1 MMGGPARAARL
12 GLLAAAAALCVGCA
26 ALWFGVMADSVA
38 CWGFGGACLLQVPPT
53 LSLLGRIQEGLGNR
67 GLERDRL
74 TLKGV
79 SHLMGL
85 LALGMA
91 LTAAAELMG
100 ERSPQASLPAQGLA
114 LLAPGLL
121 APIWYAK
128 QRLADLHPALDLD
141 AARTRTLLELAVMLL
156 ASSALSH
163 WFPWADAIT
172 GLAMAVRLFFEGRSL
187 ARGTT
192 LTVACGGC
200 GTGCN

>member
-1 MMGGPARAARL
+1 ML
-12 GLLAAAAALCVGCA
+12 
-26 ALWFGVMADSVA
+26 F
-38 CWGFGGACLLQVPPT
+38 
-53 LSLLGRIQEGLGNR
+53 
-67 GLERDRL
+67 
-74 TLKGV
+74 
-79 SHLMGL
+79 
-85 LALGMA
+85 
-91 LTAAAELMG
+91 
-100 ERSPQASLPAQGLA
+100 RS
-114 LLAPGLL
+114 
-121 APIWYAK
+121 

>member
-1 MMGGPARAARL
+1 M
-12 GLLAAAAALCVGCA
+12 AAALSMGGA
-26 ALWFGVMADSVA
+26 ALWFGVTAGSVA
-38 CWGFGGACLLQVPPT
+38 CWGFGAACLLHVPPA

-91 LTAAAELMG
+91 LTTAAALMG
-100 ERSPQASLPAQGLA
+100 ERSPQASPPVQGLA

-128 QRLADLHPALDLD
+128 QRLTDLHPALGLD
-141 AARTRTLLELAVMLL
+141 AARTRTLLELAVLLL
-156 ASSALSH
+156 AGVVLGH

-172 GLAMAVRLFFEGRSL
+172 GLAMALRLFFEGRSL

-192 LTVACGGC
+192 LTATCSGC
-200 GTGCN
+200 GTGCG